1 MALLAMSATA
11 LAGPLEGRVEMPEES
26 ASEDEAAPY
35 YWRVWNGF
43 IELQSDRPDPSR
55 ELAVVLTGGE
65 LEEPVGCSYAV
76 RGGDFL
82 PRTMVVKP
90 GAALRIENRDGCS
103 HELQSEGIPDFAP
116 LATAPGNARAINVP
130 AGGPY
135 TITDRLYGHVEGTVH
150 VVEGLAACGQV
161 GADGSFRFE
170 GVPAGSYT
178 LKVFRGAE
186 EVHSADVELTE
197 TTTTLEEPIDLGG

>member
-1 MALLAMSATA
+1 MLKDSADKK
-11 LAGPLEGRVEMPEES
+11 PPPPKWHEIPPEYE
-26 ASEDEAAPY
+26 
-35 YWRVWNGF
+35 
-43 IELQSDRPDPSR
+43 
-55 ELAVVLTGGE
+55 
-65 LEEPVGCSYAV
+65 
-76 RGGDFL
+76 
-82 PRTMVVKP
+82 
-90 GAALRIENRDGCS
+90 
-103 HELQSEGIPDFAP
+103 
-116 LATAPGNARAINVP
+116 
-130 AGGPY
+130 GPY